1 VPKPRPQ
8 DNRLRFHVDRTWAA
22 TGIVA
27 STEAHLEAHLYADP
41 ARLGCIGANYGG
53 FMTMLLTTRTDM
65 FGAAVSH
72 SGISSISSCRG
83 EGNLGFASSAEATA
97 KSYPWNRLDIY
108 IDESPLFAADKAVT
122 PLLLLLHGAVDHNV
136 PPGEREQMYTALRV
150 LGKEVEY
157 IRIDDE
163 LHWLL
168 QYDRHWSESIVA
180 RFDKHLKD
188 DAACWRH
195 LWPEDE

>member
-1 VPKPRPQ
+1 MPKPRPQ

-72 SGISSISSCRG
+72 AGIRSISSCWG
-83 EGNLGFASSAEATA
+83 EGNSGFASSVATTA
-97 KSYPWNRLDIY
+97 KSCPWNRPDIS
-108 IDESPLFAADKAVT
+108 IDQSPLFAADKVVT
-122 PLLLLLHGAVDHNV
+122 LLLLHRAVDIDV
-136 PPGEREQMYTALRV
+136 PPGESEQMFTALCV

-157 IRIDDE
+157 IRNDDE
-163 LHWLL
+163 LHWIL
-168 QYDRHWSESIVA
+168 QYDRRKRWSESVVA
-180 RFDKHLKD
+180 WFDKQLRNN
-188 DAACWRH
+188 AAWWGHR
-195 LWPEDE
+195 WPEDE